1 MEQGEEA
8 RQEQSKS
15 LKTTQD
21 QNTVL
26 REENRK
32 LQAQLKNSERVI
44 DDMKERLKLQADVTD
59 AALKEVDL
67 SRTLALNASKSD
79 VSPLKAGAAAEEQ
92 KERESL
98 PLHQMLDATLQ
109 LNSADSLLGKVAS
122 PDVSVSQIKPRTS

>member
-79 VSPLKAGAAAEEQ
+79 VSPLKAGAAAEE
-92 KERESL
+92 
-98 PLHQMLDATLQ
+98 
-109 LNSADSLLGKVAS
+109 
-122 PDVSVSQIKPRTS
+122 

>member
-44 DDMKERLKLQADVTD
+44 DRMKERLKLQADVTD
-59 AALKEVDL
+59 AALKEVVD
-67 SRTLALNASKSD
+67 RTLALNASKSD
-79 VSPLKAGAAAEEQ
+79 VSPLKAGAAAEE
-92 KERESL
+92 
-98 PLHQMLDATLQ
+98 
-109 LNSADSLLGKVAS
+109 
-122 PDVSVSQIKPRTS
+122 

>member
-59 AALKEVDL
+59 AALKEVVD
-67 SRTLALNASKSD
+67 RTLALNASKSD
-79 VSPLKAGAAAEEQ
+79 VSPLKAGAAAEE
-92 KERESL
+92 
-98 PLHQMLDATLQ
+98 
-109 LNSADSLLGKVAS
+109 
-122 PDVSVSQIKPRTS
+122 

>member
-59 AALKEVDL
+59 AALKEVVD
-67 SRTLALNASKSD
+67 RTLALNASKSD
-79 VSPLKAGAAAEEQ
+79 VSLLKAGAAAEE
-92 KERESL
+92 
-98 PLHQMLDATLQ
+98 
-109 LNSADSLLGKVAS
+109 
-122 PDVSVSQIKPRTS
+122 

>member
-44 DDMKERLKLQADVTD
+44 DDLKERLKLQADVTD
-59 AALKEVDL
+59 AALKEVVD
-67 SRTLALNASKSD
+67 RTLALNASKSD
-79 VSPLKAGAAAEEQ
+79 VSPLKAGAAAEE
-92 KERESL
+92 
-98 PLHQMLDATLQ
+98 
-109 LNSADSLLGKVAS
+109 
-122 PDVSVSQIKPRTS
+122 